1 MMARGYNNGI
11 ETEENLEKFKRFC
24 RVQSEVRGKEVKPT
38 FQNWL
43 VWRRISKDRKWI
55 VDRGRSSLKYGFSN
69 KMAESFK

>member
-24 RVQSEVRGKEVKPT
+24 RVQSEARGKEVKPN

-43 VWRRISKDRKWI
+43 FWRGLSKNRK
-55 VDRGRSSLKYGFSN
+55 
-69 KMAESFK
+69 